1 VDEIPDLK
9 AWQAALAAFQEA
21 AGKDA
26 NVKLQYT
33 IAWAGAMNAC
43 LAFHRTQTLID
54 DAPDPNDG

>member
-21 AGKDA
+21 AGKDV

-33 IAWAGAMNAC
+33 IAWAGAMNAVM
-43 LAFHRTQTLID
+43 AYVREMNSREKK
-54 DAPDPNDG
+54 P